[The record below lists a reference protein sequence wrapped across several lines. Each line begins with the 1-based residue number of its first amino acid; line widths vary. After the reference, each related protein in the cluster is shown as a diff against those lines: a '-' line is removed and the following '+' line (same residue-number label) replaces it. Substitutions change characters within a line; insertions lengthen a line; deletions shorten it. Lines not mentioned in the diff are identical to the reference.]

1 MTLSGVVAKRFPVI
15 IIGLLLICCLPCFT
29 PLCLAHESKSLNP
42 EWFHGDLQGIGI
54 VLRTI
59 PMGDHNT
66 VEDLKR
72 SIEGEWTIRDDALGF
87 GARKISYG
95 KGFGYTSI
103 SIEVISFNGTIGF
116 YEISFYKPNEW
127 PLMRKDI
134 IKTWKSH
141 GGPPFKEDKDT
152 FYFQKRY
159 PQVFDLY
166 YKAVA
171 EQLGAMRSVHVPSKL
186 AKAHDY
192 LTSPL
197 NNSRVGNGICG
208 LDGPVLEGR
217 KSIDLLVKAKRVDL
231 IENVL
236 RGYNPGGRIYAAIA
250 LLKMK
255 EQGLGLE
262 PEITGTIEKVG
273 ALDIPIAAC
282 ASCLVKTGLKGKDVI
297 NAYVVGG
304 GFSQL

>member
-1 MTLSGVVAKRFPVI
+1 MTRIGMAAKLFMAI
-15 IIGLLLICCLPCFT
+15 IIGFFLICCLPCFT
-29 PLCLAHESKSLNP
+29 SVCLAHESKSLNT
-42 EWFHGDLQGIGI
+42 EWLHGDLQLIGI

-66 VEDLKR
+66 VEDLKQ

-87 GARKISYG
+87 GARKVYYG
-95 KGFGYTSI
+95 KALGYLSI
-103 SIEVISFNGTIGF
+103 GVDVVSFNGMIGF

-127 PLMRKDI
+127 PHMRKDI
-134 IKTWKSH
+134 IKTWKSY
-141 GGPPFKEDKDT
+141 GGPPFKEDKDN
-152 FYFQKRY
+152 FYFQKRF
-159 PQVFDLY
+159 PEVFDLY

-171 EQLGAMRSVHVPSKL
+171 EQLGAMQSVHVPSKL
-186 AKAHDY
+186 TKAYDY
-192 LTSPL
+192 LISPL
-197 NNSRVGNGICG
+197 NNSRVGTGICG

-255 EQGLGLE
+255 EQGLDLE
-262 PEITGTIEKVG
+262 PEITGTIDKVG

-282 ASCLVKTGLKGKDVI
+282 AACLVKTGLKGKDVI
-297 NAYVVGG
+297 DAYVGG
-304 GFSQL
+304 RGFSGL